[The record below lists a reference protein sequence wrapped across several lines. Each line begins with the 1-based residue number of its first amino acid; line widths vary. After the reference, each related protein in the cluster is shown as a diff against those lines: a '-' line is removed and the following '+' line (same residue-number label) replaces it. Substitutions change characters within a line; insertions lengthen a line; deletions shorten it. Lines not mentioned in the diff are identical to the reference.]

1 MTIQINSQDFIQTIS
16 SEEQVAI
23 FFSVEDSNSSKIE
36 NKLDTFITKSN
47 EDSVKPYKIYK
58 LSIEDNDKNYE
69 LCQHLNVEEK
79 ILIVFKNACF
89 NRYKNK
95 DFTDKE
101 LKKFLSISSK
111 KKGTL

>member
-58 LSIEDNDKNYE
+58 LSI
-69 LCQHLNVEEK
+69 
-79 ILIVFKNACF
+79 
-89 NRYKNK
+89 
-95 DFTDKE
+95 
-101 LKKFLSISSK
+101 
-111 KKGTL
+111 

>member
-69 LCQHLNVEEK
+69 LCQHLNVEEN
-79 ILIVFKNACF
+79 IITGDLTTNSGWTMIGSGESSTFNNGTIVW
-89 NRYKNK
+89 
-95 DFTDKE
+95 
-101 LKKFLSISSK
+101 
-111 KKGTL
+111 